1 MAQRKKNKKA
11 GTRKSQHETRRR
23 RSRSAKG
30 KRGGQGRTSTSGDAH
45 GGPPATFEYHQR
57 PSALQHR
64 FWESAEPVGP
74 WGSAQPRRPESSAP
88 HDQRERQRESGGPAR
103 ESTAQRRTRASAKHQ
118 RSAGAKRPYQS
129 WQSHASPSVPSS
141 LSQVFEALAGI
152 LVPYA
157 RLFQSEMHPNMGYCL
172 KAAHGRPAKELYFGG
187 VKLNADHVSYHLFL
201 LYSFPDLEE
210 RMSERLRACLEGKT
224 CFRIERYDPALFN
237 EIEALTR
244 ISFERFRAG
253 GLYDPTSEPQPG
265 NSAGL
270 AL

>member
-11 GTRKSQHETRRR
+11 GTRKSQHETNRR
-23 RSRSAKG
+23 RSRSAGG
-30 KRGGQGRTSTSGDAH
+30 KRRGQGRTSTTGESHAGS
-45 GGPPATFEYHQR
+45 PTTYEYNQR
-57 PSALQHR
+57 PSALQQR
-64 FWESAEPVGP
+64 FWESAEQVGP
-74 WGSAQPRRPESSAP
+74 WGSKEHSQSGGSAP
-88 HDQRERQRESGGPAR
+88 HDQQREPSERSRG
-103 ESTAQRRTRASAKHQ
+103 STPKRRRRASTKHEH
-118 RSAGAKRPYQS
+118 APEPPRPSQS
-129 WQSHASPSVPSS
+129 WRSPASPSVPSS

-172 KAAHGRPAKELYFGG
+172 KAGHGRPAKEIYFGG
-187 VKLNADHVSYHLFL
+187 VKLHADHVSYHLFL

-224 CFRIERYDPALFN
+224 CFRIERYDPALFR

-244 ISFERFRAG
+244 VSFERFRAG
-253 GLYDPTSEPQPG
+253 GLYDPASESQPG